1 MFFDGD
7 YETVAPEYYSNVF
20 VERLFKPAKL
30 KCEDLNF
37 EMEGILFSFKFINK
51 LQFKSEM

>member
-7 YETVAPEYYSNVF
+7 YETVTPEYCSNVF

-51 LQFKSEM
+51 L